1 MIKILIDNL
10 DTFQLH
16 RIAKFLYKYKFDTV
30 IDVGSYKGEFIKYSL
45 KYLNPKKIYAFE
57 PQKEINDLLKKKFKN
72 DKIKIS
78 NFAIGRNNKKNFLY
92 VNKFKKTSTLSK
104 ETIFSNSIYNKLKN
118 LLLRSESYQY
128 KYPVKTISLD
138 SFFSN
143 KKIINSL
150 LKIDVE
156 GYEINVLL
164 GSKKVLQKINMVLIE
179 KQNFKNNNFVKC
191 HNYLL
196 KNNFVLLKTFIFPL
210 MHFEDRLYVKKHLM
224 YNNFND
230 E

>member
-57 PQKEINDLLKKKFKN
+57 PQREINDLLKKKFKN
-72 DKIKIS
+72 DKIKIL
-78 NFAIGRNNKKNFLY
+78 NFAIGRNNKENFLY

-143 KKIINSL
+143 KKIIKSL

-164 GSKKVLQKINMVLIE
+164 GSKKVLQKMNMILIE

>member
-1 MIKILIDNL
+1 MIKILIDYL
-10 DTFQLH
+10 DSFQLR
-16 RIAKFLYKYKFDTV
+16 RIVKFLNKFKFDII

-57 PQKEINDLLKKKFKN
+57 PQKKINLFLKKKFKDN
-72 DKIKIS
+72 KIKIS
-78 NFAIGRNNKKNFLY
+78 NFAIGRNNKKNILY
-92 VNKFKKTSTLSK
+92 VNKFEKTSTLSK

-118 LLLRSESYQY
+118 LLLRSESYEY

-138 SFFSN
+138 SFFSK
-143 KKIINSL
+143 KKIFKSL

-164 GSKKVLQKINMVLIE
+164 GSKKILQKVNMVLIE
-179 KQNFKNNNFVKC
+179 KQNFKNNNFDKC
-191 HNYLL
+191 HNCLL
-196 KNNFVLLKTFIFPL
+196 KSNFILLKTFIFPL
-210 MHFEDRLYVKKHLM
+210 MHFEDRLYVKK
-224 YNNFND
+224 YSIYENFNN

>member
-16 RIAKFLYKYKFDTV
+16 RIAKFLNKYKFDTV

-57 PQKEINDLLKKKFKN
+57 PQREINDHLKKKFKN

-92 VNKFKKTSTLSK
+92 VNKFKKTSTLSR

-118 LLLRSESYQY
+118 LLLRSKSYEC

-143 KKIINSL
+143 KKIIKSL

-164 GSKKVLQKINMVLIE
+164 GSKKVLQKMNMVLIE

-210 MHFEDRLYVKKHLM
+210 MHFEDRLYVKKHLI

>member
-16 RIAKFLYKYKFDTV
+16 RIAKFLNKYKFDTV

-57 PQKEINDLLKKKFKN
+57 PQREINDLLKKKFKN

-78 NFAIGRNNKKNFLY
+78 NFAIGRNNKKHFLY
-92 VNKFKKTSTLSK
+92 VNKFKKSSTLSK

-118 LLLRSESYQY
+118 LLLRSESYEY
-128 KYPVKTISLD
+128 KYPVKSISLD
-138 SFFSN
+138 SFFSK
-143 KKIINSL
+143 KKIIKSL

-164 GSKKVLQKINMVLIE
+164 GSKKVLQKMNMVLIE

-210 MHFEDRLYVKKHLM
+210 MHFEDRLYVKK
-224 YNNFND
+224 N
-230 E
+230 

>member
-16 RIAKFLYKYKFDTV
+16 RIAKFLYRYKFDTV

-57 PQKEINDLLKKKFKN
+57 PQREINDFLKKKFKN
-72 DKIKIS
+72 SKIKIS

-92 VNKFKKTSTLSK
+92 VNKFKKTSTLSNK
-104 ETIFSNSIYNKLKN
+104 TIFSNSIYNKLKN
-118 LLLRSESYQY
+118 LLLRSESYEY

-143 KKIINSL
+143 KRIIKSL

-164 GSKKVLQKINMVLIE
+164 GSKKVLQKMNMVLIE